1 MRSLKYLDNI
11 KYREHII
18 EISSRGKSIEHNE
31 YMNTV
36 YGVRVLKNNCLSIA
50 SSTTIND
57 FNKLYETAL
66 LNTSYCVSRVEW
78 YNDKYYSGHIKIGKE
93 SNCSSLREIVLYAN
107 RVFQEKGLNSEVIGV
122 CKRISKEI
130 TVKTIN
136 VEAEEHR
143 ILYELYLYPYTLYMG
158 RLISSGAIIA
168 GNSIDEIWKYV
179 EESIHN
185 LVNNIVGQARAK
197 SFNPAY
203 TGRWHVVLTGDASA
217 AFFHEIAHLLKAN
230 EYLRLPLGYRF
241 NEKVTVIEDPFHKGP
256 LQRVFD
262 DEVYPSSRRILIEDG
277 VVVDYM
283 HTRTTCSREC
293 RPGNARG
300 LFTISTPFYTQLI
313 VKRGDWS
320 IDEMLFESRRS
331 IVVNSISEAQIW
343 RSYIRLLP
351 ENSWIAYKDKL
362 EPVYV
367 NEVLIPIQK
376 LNEVIIGLGRN
387 INRRYGFE
395 KNHEIYEETPSVLI
409 EARISI

>member
-11 KYREHII
+11 VYREHII

-31 YMNTV
+31 YTNTI

-50 SSTTIND
+50 SSTTISD
-57 FNKLYETAL
+57 FNKLYEIAL
-66 LNTSYCVSRVEW
+66 LNTSHCVDKVNW

-93 SNCSSLREIVLYAN
+93 NNCSSLREIVLYIN
-107 RVFQEKGLNSEVIGV
+107 RLFQEKELDSEVIGV
-122 CKRISKEI
+122 CKRVSKEI
-130 TVKTIN
+130 SVKTTN
-136 VEAEEHR
+136 AVAKEYR
-143 ILYELYLYPYTLYMG
+143 VLYELYLYPYTLYMG
-158 RLISSGAIIA
+158 RLVSSGAIIA
-168 GNSIDEIWKYV
+168 GNSINEVWRYV
-179 EESIHN
+179 EDSMHN

-197 SFNPAY
+197 TFNPAY

-241 NEKVTVIEDPFHKGP
+241 SERVTITVDPFHKGP

-262 DEVYPSSRRILIEDG
+262 DEVYPSSRRTLVEDG
-277 VVVDYM
+277 AVVDYM
-283 HTRTTCSREC
+283 HTRTTCNREC

-300 LFTISTPFYTQLI
+300 LFTMSIPFYTQLI

-331 IVVNSISEAQIW
+331 IVVNSIAEVQIW
-343 RSYIRLLP
+343 RNYIRFLP

-367 NEVLIPIQK
+367 NEILIPIQK
-376 LNEVIIGLGRN
+376 LNEVIIGLGRE
-387 INRRYGFE
+387 INRRYSFE
-395 KNHEIYEETPSVLI
+395 KNYEIYEETPSVLI